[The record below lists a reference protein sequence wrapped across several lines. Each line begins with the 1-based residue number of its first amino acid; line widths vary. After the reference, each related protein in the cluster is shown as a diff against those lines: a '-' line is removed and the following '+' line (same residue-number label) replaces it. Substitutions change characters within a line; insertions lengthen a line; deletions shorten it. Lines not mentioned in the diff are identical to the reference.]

1 MTTKRKSKVT
11 KNLLTAYKKNKRV
24 KKFNAKEYLKK
35 NVINKDGK
43 AVIPIHLKT
52 KDEMYNKHDPR
63 GITLSSDIRDYIDE
77 VAYDI
82 PYEYEITYE
91 IQCDEKLTDEDKE
104 NMEKVVKTYY
114 GLEIAGV
121 EFDIKICKNRSNL
134 LFAVSIISII
144 LSAISFKYFDGLF
157 LELILIALWF
167 AIWEGIDV
175 IFYDKG
181 DLDYDLADAEQ
192 LYRGTVTF
200 KE

>member
-11 KNLLTAYKKNKRV
+11 KNLLTAYKKNKRA